1 MLNIKNLTAGYGS
14 GPDVLH
20 NVYFQLNEGEIVT
33 IIGPNGAG
41 KSTLMASIFGLTDIR
56 SGEINHGTRQIS
68 GLPTAEILRS
78 GIAYVAQRN
87 NVFPALTVTENL
99 DTAAWTISSESER
112 EQRKQ
117 EVLKLFPKLK
127 KFLTKKCA
135 VLSGGERQM
144 VAIGMALMLAP
155 EVLLL
160 DEPSIGLAPQ
170 VVQEVFKQVQ
180 TIRDNGTSVLMVEQ
194 NAAAALNISDRGYVL
209 ELGKKALEGTG
220 KELLSDPEVG
230 RLFLGR
236 QEKIT

>member
-1 MLNIKNLTAGYGS
+1 MLNIKGLTAGYGS

-20 NVYFQLNEGEIVT
+20 SVDFHLNEGEIVT

-56 SGEINHGTRQIS
+56 SGEIHHGARQIS
-68 GLPTAEILRS
+68 GLPTSDILKS
-78 GIAYVAQRN
+78 GIAFVAQRN
-87 NVFPALTVTENL
+87 NVFPALTVAENL
-99 DTAAWTISSESER
+99 DAAAWTISSKLER
-112 EQRKQ
+112 EQRQQ
-117 EVLKLFPKLK
+117 EVLQLFPKLK
-127 KFLTKKCA
+127 KFLNKNCA

-144 VAIGMALMLAP
+144 VAIGMALMLSP

-160 DEPSIGLAPQ
+160 DEPSIGLAPK
-170 VVQEVFKQVQ
+170 VVQEVFQQVQ
-180 TIRDNGTSVLMVEQ
+180 KIRDNGTSVLMVEQ

-230 RLFLGR
+230 RLFLG
-236 QEKIT
+236 KK